1 MKKIATITFII
12 LVLLPMLIYLNPFTW
27 GMRRVPHYE
36 PSRKTN
42 NLLYDLNKK
51 YGYDMEVGDATDTLW
66 YFRDLKHKKITKLE
80 NFELSLNVDKN
91 STIDFSKV
99 KNFASDFTAHFEH
112 KKYFD
117 SLKVVVNYDS
127 VIYKTKIQ

>member
-51 YGYDMEVGDATDTLW
+51 YGYDVEVGDATDTVW

-80 NFELSLNVDKN
+80 NFELSLNVDKD

-99 KNFASDFTAHFEH
+99 KNFASDFTADFEH

>member
-51 YGYDMEVGDATDTLW
+51 YGYDMEVGDVTDTLW

-80 NFELSLNVDKN
+80 NFELILNAEKDSLPDLKN
-91 STIDFSKV
+91 IENYVKDFNS
-99 KNFASDFTAHFEH
+99 NFEH

-117 SLKVVVNYDS
+117 SLKFVVNYDS
-127 VIYKTKIQ
+127 IIYKTNIK

>member
-1 MKKIATITFII
+1 MKKIATVTMII

-27 GMRRVPHYE
+27 GMRRIPHYE

-51 YGYDMEVGDATDTLW
+51 YGYDIKVGDVTDSLW
-66 YFRDLKHKKITKLE
+66 YFRDLRHKKITKLE
-80 NFELSLNVDKN
+80 NFELNLNMERD
-91 STIDFSKV
+91 SAIDLSKV
-99 KNFASDFTAHFEH
+99 KNFVSDFNTNFEH

-117 SLKVVVNYDS
+117 SLKVVMNYDS
-127 VIYKTKIQ
+127 VIYRTKIQ